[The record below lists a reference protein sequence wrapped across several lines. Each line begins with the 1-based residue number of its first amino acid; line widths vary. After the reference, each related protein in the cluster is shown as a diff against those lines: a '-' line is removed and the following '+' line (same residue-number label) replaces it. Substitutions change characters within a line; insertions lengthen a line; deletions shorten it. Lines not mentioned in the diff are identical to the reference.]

1 MGDYLFRIGTVH
13 DNYKQLMTNAA
24 TRALVMAGLN
34 DAQPDCVSCVYKPWC
49 GQQVEYNY
57 KTQGSLHG
65 HMRDSAWCKK
75 HKSIFDYLMHKLEG
89 ADEQDME
96 IFRRWTTNRTLE
108 HFIVQ

>member
-1 MGDYLFRIGTVH
+1 
-13 DNYKQLMTNAA
+13 MTNAA

-34 DAQPDCVSCVYKPWC
+34 DGHPDCVSCVYKPWC

-65 HMRDSAWCKK
+65 HMRDSMWCKK
-75 HKSIFDYLMHKLEG
+75 HKSIFDYLMHKLEA
-89 ADEQDME
+89 ADERDME
-96 IFRRWTTNRTLE
+96 MFRLWTTNRTLD